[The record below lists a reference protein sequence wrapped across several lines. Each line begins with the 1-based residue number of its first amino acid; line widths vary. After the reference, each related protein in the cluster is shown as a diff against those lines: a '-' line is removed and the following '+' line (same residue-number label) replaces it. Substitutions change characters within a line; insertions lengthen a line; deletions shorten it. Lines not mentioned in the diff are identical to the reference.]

1 MPIKFEIIAEDKV
14 TRARAGLLHTPHG
27 VIETPV
33 FMPVGTCGTVKGM
46 RQEELEALGVQILL
60 GNTYHLYLRPG
71 HELIRDAGG
80 LHRFMSWPRPI
91 LTDSGGFQVMSL
103 KSLGKVTEDGVWFKS
118 HLDGSSHFLSPER
131 AVEIQLALGSDIM
144 MCLDECVEYPTSHE
158 ALVRSIGL
166 TTRWAKRAK
175 EAVGKAGAGCWGPGA
190 GELGVRDSGFGTRDS
205 ELGTAGSASGVSTP
219 YSEFKIPDFGSNA
232 ADRESR
238 ASDAEFKIQDS
249 KFKTADP
256 EPRVPNPESRDPRPE
271 SLTSDS
277 EIRIPNSG
285 LRIPRPESPLSL
297 VPCPESRAPSPES
310 LAPALFGIVQG
321 GTDKE
326 LRRQS
331 AEALLDLDF
340 EGYAVG
346 GLAVGEPK
354 SEMYETV
361 EYTAG
366 LLPRDRPRYL
376 MGVGTPDDLLEGVAR
391 GIDMFD
397 CVMPTRNARNACAFT
412 SEGKIII
419 KNARYARD
427 EGPLD
432 PACACAVCQ
441 RYSRRYLRH
450 LFVTGEMLG
459 PMLATHHNIHFYLD
473 TMRRM
478 RQSLLFGEFAEFR
491 NRMRS
496 KL

>member
-1 MPIKFEIIAEDKV
+1 MPIKFEILAEDKV
-14 TRARAGLLHTPHG
+14 TKARAGLLHTPHG

-33 FMPVGTCGTVKGM
+33 FMPVGTGGTVKGM
-46 RQEELEALGVQILL
+46 TQDELEALGVQILL

-71 HELIRDAGG
+71 HELIREAGG
-80 LHRFMSWPRPI
+80 LHRFMSWPHPI

-103 KSLGKVTEDGVWFKS
+103 KSLGRVTEDGVGFRS
-118 HLDGSSHFLSPER
+118 HLDGSSHFLSPEL
-131 AVEIQLALGSDIM
+131 AVEIQLALGPDIM
-144 MCLDECVEYPTSHE
+144 MCLDECVEYPASHE
-158 ALVRSIGL
+158 TLKRSVGL

-175 EAVGKAGAGCWGPGA
+175 EKMSGARCQVSGKDGA
-190 GELGVRDSGFGTRDS
+190 DSGLGGVNGLGPNGRLPDSPDIRDLTPDTRY
-205 ELGTAGSASGVSTP
+205 LTP
-219 YSEFKIPDFGSNA
+219 
-232 ADRESR
+232 
-238 ASDAEFKIQDS
+238 
-249 KFKTADP
+249 
-256 EPRVPNPESRDPRPE
+256 
-271 SLTSDS
+271 
-277 EIRIPNSG
+277 
-285 LRIPRPESPLSL
+285 SPLHL
-297 VPCPESRAPSPES
+297 TPDTFPS
-310 LAPALFGIVQG
+310 LFGIVQG

-354 SEMYETV
+354 SEMYETAQF
-361 EYTAG
+361 TAE

-412 SEGKIII
+412 SEGKVIL

-427 EGPLD
+427 DRPLD
-432 PACACAVCQ
+432 PSCSCAVCR

-450 LFVTGEMLG
+450 LFVTGEMSG
-459 PMLATHHNIHFYLD
+459 AILATHHNLHFYLD
-473 TMRRM
+473 TMRRI
-478 RQSLLFGEFAEFR
+478 RQALLFGEFAEFHCR
-491 NRMRS
+491 VRARP
-496 KL
+496 

>member
-1 MPIKFEIIAEDKV
+1 MPIKFEILAEDKV

-33 FMPVGTCGTVKGM
+33 FMPVGTGGTVKGM
-46 RQEELEALGVQILL
+46 TQDELEALGVQILL

-71 HELIRDAGG
+71 HELIREAGG
-80 LHRFMSWPRPI
+80 LHRFMSWPHPI

-103 KSLGKVTEDGVWFKS
+103 KSLGRVTEDGVWFRS

-131 AVEIQLALGSDIM
+131 TVEIQLALGSDIM
-144 MCLDECVEYPTSHE
+144 MCLDECVEYPASHE
-158 ALVRSIGL
+158 TLGRAVSL

-175 EAVGKAGAGCWGPGA
+175 EALARDTGCGTRDAG
-190 GELGVRDSGFGTRDS
+190 DGTRDS
-205 ELGTAGSASGVSTP
+205 GRGNRGAGLEVGDSG
-219 YSEFKIPDFGSNA
+219 
-232 ADRESR
+232 
-238 ASDAEFKIQDS
+238 AE
-249 KFKTADP
+249 T
-256 EPRVPNPESRDPRPE
+256 ETTHPESQITDPRSRTPCPV
-271 SLTSDS
+271 S
-277 EIRIPNSG
+277 R
-285 LRIPRPESPLSL
+285 
-297 VPCPESRAPSPES
+297 VPCPV
-310 LAPALFGIVQG
+310 LFGIVQG

-331 AEALLDLDF
+331 AEELLDLDF

-354 SEMYETV
+354 SEMYD
-361 EYTAG
+361 TAQFTAE

-376 MGVGTPDDLLEGVAR
+376 MGVGTPEDLLEGVAR

-412 SEGKIII
+412 SEGKVIL

-427 EGPLD
+427 DGPLD
-432 PACACAVCQ
+432 PSCTCAVCR

-459 PMLATHHNIHFYLD
+459 AILATHHNLHFYLD
-473 TMRRM
+473 TMRRI
-478 RQSLLFGEFAEFR
+478 RQSLLSGEFAEFHCR
-491 NRMRS
+491 VRARP
-496 KL
+496 

>member
-1 MPIKFEIIAEDKV
+1 MPVKFEILAEDKV

-27 VIETPV
+27 VVETPI
-33 FMPVGTCGTVKGM
+33 FMPVGTGGTVKGM
-46 RQEELEALGVQILL
+46 TQDELEALGVQILL

-71 HELIRDAGG
+71 HELIREAGG
-80 LHRFMSWPRPI
+80 LHRFMSWPHPI

-103 KSLGKVTEDGVWFKS
+103 KSLGRLTEDGVWFRS

-144 MCLDECVEYPTSHE
+144 MCLDECVEYPASHE
-158 ALVRSIGL
+158 TLQRAVSL

-175 EAVGKAGAGCWGPGA
+175 EAVARDTGYGIRESGLESRGKG
-190 GELGVRDSGFGTRDS
+190 DGTRDS
-205 ELGTAGSASGVSTP
+205 GLGTGDSGAEPQAPNAGFQITDSGSRVPSPVSRIP
-219 YSEFKIPDFGSNA
+219 Y
-232 ADRESR
+232 
-238 ASDAEFKIQDS
+238 
-249 KFKTADP
+249 P
-256 EPRVPNPESRDPRPE
+256 EPRVP
-271 SLTSDS
+271 
-277 EIRIPNSG
+277 
-285 LRIPRPESPLSL
+285 
-297 VPCPESRAPSPES
+297 C
-310 LAPALFGIVQG
+310 PALFGIVQG
-321 GTDKE
+321 GTEKE

-331 AEALLDLDF
+331 VEALLDLDF

-354 SEMYETV
+354 AEMYD
-361 EYTAG
+361 TAQFTAE

-376 MGVGTPDDLLEGVAR
+376 MGVGTPEDLLEGVAR

-412 SEGKIII
+412 SEGKVIL

-427 EGPLD
+427 DRPLD
-432 PACACAVCQ
+432 PSCTCAVCR

-459 PMLATHHNIHFYLD
+459 AILATHHNLHFYLD
-473 TMRRM
+473 TMRRI
-478 RQSLLFGEFAEFR
+478 RQSLLFGEFAEFHCR
-491 NRMRS
+491 VRARP
-496 KL
+496 